1 MVVEELI
8 AKLGFKAEGL
18 GELKKFENGLKSMRK
33 TVSDV
38 GTGLN
43 KVLSEKA
50 SSIAG
55 KSTAA
60 LSAGAAAAG
69 KFAKSLLSTVASTA
83 MMAAGIAAGTG
94 AVLKMAVAFVR
105 ARGEAAKLR
114 YEQQLAARGDKTRI
128 GNIEKLQKGL
138 DAISAG
144 TLKDKAKEYVGGLAP
159 KIDEAIRDGD
169 TSKFKAAGVTVLDG
183 AGRQRDTSAIA
194 AEILGKF
201 ADMVAKGKLAR
212 REAAIE
218 GARGNKKGEADAEGR
233 ANKAELE
240 ARKFAADW
248 GIDGPMRAALE
259 ALRDGAQQFN
269 DAMKKAN
276 RDNPGLTSDEEQRKA
291 DLAARWNDLANKL
304 DGISNSISRQF
315 DALGD
320 AIALRILPALNSF
333 ADAIISWGKRLRLI
347 PETQEEKD
355 AKTAAK
361 AKADMDTP
369 EVAAAKKR
377 AEKLPKGGDM
387 GLFEWLFGFGTDLD
401 KARQRVT
408 DARREYETRKGEAKA
423 NADQNLP
430 KGMQDSIAKALQEA
444 AQKFIDAV
452 SQLEKLT
459 SKDRGAEQ
467 GAKDAGKKAE
477 TNYDQR
483 KYSDIGNDQRTINTT
498 INQTVNDFAAGA
510 RAAAN
515 AVIGAVTAKAA
526 NTSTAALTTP

>member
-1 MVVEELI
+1 
-8 AKLGFKAEGL
+8 
-18 GELKKFENGLKSMRK
+18 
-33 TVSDV
+33 
-38 GTGLN
+38 
-43 KVLSEKA
+43 
-50 SSIAG
+50 
-55 KSTAA
+55 
-60 LSAGAAAAG
+60 
-69 KFAKSLLSTVASTA
+69 
-83 MMAAGIAAGTG
+83 
-94 AVLKMAVAFVR
+94 MAVAFVR

-194 AEILGKF
+194 TEILGKF

-218 GARGNKKGEADAEGR
+218 GGRGNKKGEADAEGR

-240 ARKFAADW
+240 ARKFAAEW
-248 GIDGPMRAALE
+248 GIDGPLRAALMR

-320 AIALRILPALNSF
+320 AIALRILPAFNNF
-333 ADAIISWGKRLRLI
+333 ADALQIVLKKFGLMS
-347 PETQEEKD
+347 ETQEEKD
-355 AKTAAK
+355 SKAAAK

-369 EVAAAKKR
+369 EVAAAKKK
-377 AEKLPKGGDM
+377 AAALPKADVRDF
-387 GLFEWLFGFGTDLD
+387 LAWLTGFGDEVS
-401 KARQRVT
+401 KAKGRVA
-408 DARREYETRKGEAKA
+408 DARREYETRKGDAKA

-430 KGMQDSIAKALQEA
+430 KGMQDSIAKALQDA

-452 SQLEKLT
+452 SHLEKLT
-459 SKDRGAEQ
+459 SPNKGAEQ

-483 KYSDIGNDQRTINTT
+483 KYSDIGNDQRTINASV
-498 INQTVNDFAAGA
+498 TVNATGFDEVAAKVKAAVLGA
-510 RAAAN
+510 MS
-515 AVIGAVTAKAA
+515 TKAA
-526 NTSTAALTTP
+526 NTSTAALTTA